1 MLLCCGSRTTSWGLI
16 MRISGA
22 ERDAAYEAAS
32 NILNDIGLGACPF
45 TLDQKDGM
53 LSLRI
58 ERNTAAGKIATSVP
72 VDHHQLKE
80 SLDDHEVRLRLRHDW
95 LVKLA
100 GTRDAFLRDA
110 S

>member
-1 MLLCCGSRTTSWGLI
+1 MKF
-16 MRISGA
+16 SGA
-22 ERDAAYEAAS
+22 EIDAAYEAAS
-32 NILNDIGLGACPF
+32 NILNDIGLGACQF
-45 TLDQKDGM
+45 TLDQEGGM

-58 ERNTAAGKIATSVP
+58 EQTTAAGKIATSVP

-100 GTRDAFLRDA
+100 GPRNAFLRDA
-110 S
+110 P